1 MISSLKLENFK
12 SNIYFVANIMI
23 VSNLINYSLIGTS
36 LFDNKWLYS
45 SFGILIAYIFYS
57 FISDNLISFNDEAY
71 AYKKSK
77 NDAIRYI
84 VIYTLA
90 HFLVSFLDK
99 GFVELTFEW
108 AIRTFITIGGY
119 IYFDYIFSDLF
130 LKLNHYEIL
139 FFDLI
144 KIVIAEIFG
153 LYIVYQE
160 FYIVEIVDLI
170 AYAFSYIVWNLGTKL
185 VFNIY

>member
-1 MISSLKLENFK
+1 MISSLKLENVK
-12 SNIYFVANIMI
+12 NNIYFVANIMI
-23 VSNLINYSLIGTS
+23 LSNVVNYSLLGTS

-57 FISDNLISFNDEAY
+57 FISDNLISFNDDDY
-71 AYKKSK
+71 IYKKSK

-84 VIYTLA
+84 VIYTLG

-99 GFVELTFEW
+99 GFVELTLTW

-144 KIVIAEIFG
+144 KIIIAEIIG
-153 LYIVYQE
+153 LYIVYQ
-160 FYIVEIVDLI
+160 
-170 AYAFSYIVWNLGTKL
+170 
-185 VFNIY
+185 